1 MKYILL
7 DLQAKDEGVAII
19 KINRPEVLNA
29 LNKEVMSEL
38 STAIEI
44 VGADDKIKVLI
55 ITGTGERSFCAGAD
69 IRYVVNIDP
78 IEAERYATFIHTL
91 LNKIENLEKPVIAAI
106 NGYALGGGCE
116 LALACDIRIASSN
129 AKIGQ
134 TEATIGIPPGWGGTQ
149 RLLRI
154 VGLAKTKELIYTG
167 KMITAYEAERI
178 GLVNKLVSLTPK
190 DELSA
195 AEETTTTTASS
206 KEEQQEEEKQIANK
220 LAKILNEK
228 LMDEC
233 LAFAKEITKNS
244 FAAVKTSKM
253 LINKGMDADID
264 TGLRLEIY
272 GWALCFAYEER
283 QKMMSSFL
291 NKGKKERERSLF
303 RVITLPF
310 SVCLGLICLQCVTD
324 QMTHVEAIRPKR
336 DLLSP

>member
-1 MKYILL
+1 MSAVMMKYILL
-7 DLQAKDEGVAII
+7 ELQSDKDIAII

-29 LNKEVMSEL
+29 LNKDVISEL
-38 STAIEI
+38 STAIDI
-44 VGADDKIKVLI
+44 VGADDKIRVLI

-116 LALACDIRIASSN
+116 LALASDIRIASSN

-195 AEETTTTTASS
+195 AEETTATTASS

-272 GWALCFAYEER
+272 GWALCFAHEDR

-291 NKGKKERERSLF
+291 NRGKK
-303 RVITLPF
+303 
-310 SVCLGLICLQCVTD
+310 
-324 QMTHVEAIRPKR
+324 
-336 DLLSP
+336 